1 MKFPSVLRVR
11 AQVFGPSYCLRYF
24 GDLALYGAS
33 DNNTVERCD
42 RGLVRVYRHWLSIE
56 GGHNGI
62 EPPSKAGTWGTAAI
76 TYVPTNPIT
85 RTEVLIARF
94 MCISPLPR

>member
-1 MKFPSVLRVR
+1 MVT
-11 AQVFGPSYCLRYF
+11 LRYKAPPITILSNVVI
-24 GDLALYGAS
+24 GGW
-33 DNNTVERCD
+33 
-42 RGLVRVYRHWLSIE
+42 LVVYLHWLSIE

-85 RTEVLIARF
+85 RTEVLITRF
-94 MCISPLPR
+94 MGFSP